1 MSTQPFDL
9 SEAGARAL
17 DRDDPLASYR
27 ERFWIP
33 PSPAHQDGRASIYL
47 CGNSLG
53 LQPKALKGALEQE
66 LEDWA
71 RLGVEGHFHGRH
83 PWFSAHEPLREPAA
97 RLVGALPHEV
107 VVMNSLTANLHLL
120 MASFFRPGGT
130 RRKILIDGPTFPS
143 DVYAVKSQ
151 LRWHGLDPERDLIT
165 VNPRP
170 GEETLRTADLLEVL
184 GREGQQ
190 IALVLLGG
198 VNYYTGQLLELESI
212 TAAAHAQGCLV
223 GVDLAHA
230 AGNVRLALHAWEVDF
245 AAWCS
250 YKYLNSGP
258 GALAG
263 AFVHERHLGRAGAAE
278 FAAFRAQPRFE
289 GWWGNDPGQ
298 RFEMGPEFVPVQ
310 AADAWQLSNPPI
322 LALAPVRVSL
332 ELFDEVGL
340 ERLEHK
346 SRRLTGY
353 LEALLDQVV
362 ARDPAAL
369 SVITPRDPAQRGCQL
384 SVLAHRE
391 PQRLHERLQAA
402 GVISDFRRP
411 NVIRVAPVP
420 LYNTFLDCYRFA
432 EVLGALSS

>member
-1 MSTQPFDL
+1 MSSPEF
-9 SEAGARAL
+9 SEAEARAK
-17 DRDDPLASYR
+17 DAADPLADYR
-27 ERFWIP
+27 GRFWIP
-33 PSPAHQDGRASIYL
+33 PSPAHDDGRESIYL

-53 LQPKALKGALEQE
+53 LQPKALKGAMEQE

-97 RLVGALPHEV
+97 LLTGALPHEV
-107 VVMNSLTANLHLL
+107 VVMNSLTVNLHLL
-120 MASFFRPGGT
+120 MASFFRPEGT

-151 LRWHGLDPERDLIT
+151 LRWHGLDPAEDLI
-165 VNPRP
+165 VVAPRE
-170 GEETLRTADLLEVL
+170 GEETLRTDDVLEVL
-184 GREGQQ
+184 EREGATL
-190 IALVLLGG
+190 ALMLLGG
-198 VNYYTGQLLELESI
+198 VNYYTGQLLELGKL
-212 TAAAHAQGCLV
+212 TAAAQAQGCVV

-230 AGNVRLALHAWEVDF
+230 AGNVRLSLHDWGVDF

-250 YKYLNSGP
+250 YKYINSGP

-263 AFVHERHLGRAGAAE
+263 AFVHERHLGRGGAE
-278 FAAFRAQPRFE
+278 DFAAFKARPRCE
-289 GWWGNDPGQ
+289 GWWGNDPAQ

-332 ELFDEVGL
+332 ELFAEVGL
-340 ERLEHK
+340 ERLEEK
-346 SRRLTGY
+346 SRQLTGY
-353 LEALLDQVV
+353 LEQLLDEVV
-362 ARDPAAL
+362 AADPAAL

-384 SVLAHRE
+384 SILAHKE

-402 GVISDFRRP
+402 GVICDFRRP
-411 NVIRVAPVP
+411 NVIRIAPVP
-420 LYNTFLDCYRFA
+420 LYNTYLDCFRFA
-432 EVLGALSS
+432 EVLRQVR